1 MKFNNDNILIST
13 LEQNGQLLLTITLN
27 GQQKWEVTPF
37 IKQYMAKYK
46 NQSGQISVP
55 EISVENDLGNYHLKI
70 VFGNLIRENF
80 QKEQIYYN
88 DAYLLIRRK

>member
-1 MKFNNDNILIST
+1 
-13 LEQNGQLLLTITLN
+13 
-27 GQQKWEVTPF
+27 
-37 IKQYMAKYK
+37 MAKYK

-55 EISVENDLGNYHLKI
+55 EISVENNLVNYHLKI